1 MFQSTSS
8 NTVTFTGNPATIT
21 LGTHGSSRLVIN
33 SSGNIGIGTIN
44 PSQKLDIRNTP
55 LEETKREILDFLFNL
70 RTPSGFIE
78 FKSGFVYG
86 CLNLIEDIMIR
97 MDEREVIEKI
107 ESLYSDLNKIK
118 MSSESRA
125 KLGSILDTAIEKS
138 WFITS
143 YSHGIT
149 IHPDRDPKFQ

>member
-1 MFQSTSS
+1 MTTSS
-8 NTVTFTGNPATIT
+8 LSVPYFISSTGSNTMTIYSNGN
-21 LGTHGSSRLVIN
+21 V
-33 SSGNIGIGTIN
+33 GIGTIN

-70 RTPSGFIE
+70 RTPSGFVE

-97 MDEREVIEKI
+97 MDERELIEKI

-143 YSHGIT
+143 YGHGIT

>member
-1 MFQSTSS
+1 MTTSYFTSS
-8 NTVTFTGNPATIT
+8 TGSNTMTIYSNGN
-21 LGTHGSSRLVIN
+21 V
-33 SSGNIGIGTIN
+33 GIGTIN
-44 PSQKLDIRNTP
+44 PSQKLDIMNTP

-78 FKSGFVYG
+78 FKSGFVYD

-107 ESLYSDLNKIK
+107 ESLYSDLNKIR

-125 KLGSILDTAIEKS
+125 KFGSILDAAIEKS

-143 YSHGIT
+143 YGQGIT
-149 IHPDRDPKFQ
+149 LHADRDPKFQ